1 MPVINPGRLSRRIAL
16 AMLGAGLSHSR
27 IGHPRPMHPRLE
39 MLGAMLA
46 AGRDARRS
54 DSRRAA
60 LDEADGVVSSRP
72 GDRHS
77 NAR

>member
-1 MPVINPGRLSRRIAL
+1 VINPGRLSRQIAV

-27 IGHPRPMHPRLE
+27 IGHPRPMHPRVE

-46 AGRDARRS
+46 AGRDAWRS

-60 LDEADGVVSSRP
+60 LQEVDGVVSSRP
-72 GDRHS
+72 GDHYS